1 MASLF
6 HDFGY
11 IIETAHER
19 FRKINQQYGEILRD
33 FDGFKE
39 LTEEP
44 IGLGENRSVADN
56 CWLL

>member
-33 FDGFKE
+33 FD
-39 LTEEP
+39 
-44 IGLGENRSVADN
+44 
-56 CWLL
+56 

>member
-19 FRKINQQYGEILRD
+19 FRKINQQYGERLRD

-56 CWLL
+56 CWLS